1 VNIYQ
6 RVVQNAKKHPEKVA
20 ICFETQHISYKS
32 LIQQTD
38 KLAALLVDKGV
49 TKGTKIALFCANDPN
64 YARVMLAAAKLYAVV
79 VPLPLSL
86 KGEALTKALEQSQV
100 SFAIAWFTVAQKLL
114 DNGLLAPSQIVSMGK
129 ALEDCQAFEHIMQSA
144 GDSEMQES
152 GSDSDNLVLPYIL
165 TLTSGSTGQPK
176 PIIFSQATKIKRALV
191 ATADYYRLD
200 QHSIVLVSTPL
211 YHSLAQRSLLM
222 PLMLGAKVVILAKFS
237 VEAWCEAIKQFK
249 VTFLFAVS
257 SQLSALLSGWREQ
270 FDLSSLYRV
279 VSSSAKLDK
288 QDKARLLERLNC
300 HFHECYG
307 ASELGVVS
315 DFDIS
320 GNVPIASVGKP
331 LSHVAVK
338 IVGEQGETLPARE
351 VGEIVCRSDTLF
363 EGYFNLPEQTAEC
376 YDLQGYFRTGD
387 LGYLDEN
394 GYLYFSGRKKE
405 MIKSGGISIFPSDV
419 EVIYQSMPDIEECAV
434 IAAPDDKF
442 GEVLCLVYVLK
453 AGSQLTKVDLM
464 KKAMQELLDY
474 QQPHHYVEMKA
485 LPKTELGK
493 VLKPQIKQQ
502 LGFETELSSGK

>member
-1 VNIYQ
+1 
-6 RVVQNAKKHPEKVA
+6 
-20 ICFETQHISYKS
+20 
-32 LIQQTD
+32 
-38 KLAALLVDKGV
+38 
-49 TKGTKIALFCANDPN
+49 
-64 YARVMLAAAKLYAVV
+64 
-79 VPLPLSL
+79 
-86 KGEALTKALEQSQV
+86 
-100 SFAIAWFTVAQKLL
+100 
-114 DNGLLAPSQIVSMGK
+114 
-129 ALEDCQAFEHIMQSA
+129 
-144 GDSEMQES
+144 
-152 GSDSDNLVLPYIL
+152 
-165 TLTSGSTGQPK
+165 
-176 PIIFSQATKIKRALV
+176 
-191 ATADYYRLD
+191 
-200 QHSIVLVSTPL
+200 
-211 YHSLAQRSLLM
+211 
-222 PLMLGAKVVILAKFS
+222 
-237 VEAWCEAIKQFK
+237 
-249 VTFLFAVS
+249 
-257 SQLSALLSGWREQ
+257 
-270 FDLSSLYRV
+270 
-279 VSSSAKLDK
+279 
-288 QDKARLLERLNC
+288 
-300 HFHECYG
+300 
-307 ASELGVVS
+307 
-315 DFDIS
+315 
-320 GNVPIASVGKP
+320 
-331 LSHVAVK
+331 VAVK